1 MRTYVYRLRRV
12 LGESPEHVMPTHQAS
27 HETHRVRR
35 RRVIRS
41 RYANVDEVDELV
53 RVQVM
58 TAHVAY
64 ELITG
69 PTALRYVR
77 WLASHSGMATIEG
90 SMDLYL
96 DELRAEHAPAPDPE
110 FW

>member
-1 MRTYVYRLRRV
+1 VT
-12 LGESPEHVMPTHQAS
+12 PAHQAN

-35 RRVIRS
+35 RRVIKS
-41 RYANVDEVDELV
+41 RYANVDELI

-58 TAHVAY
+58 TARVAY

-77 WLASHSGMATIEG
+77 WLASHSGVATIGG

-96 DELRAEHAPAPDPE
+96 DEPQAEHALAPDPE